1 MSPDVVA
8 DLVKG
13 AVALLL
19 ALVGGGV
26 GWDQIRRHGAETER
40 RKQAERERDEANI
53 RAEHA
58 AQAPASPREVV
69 GILQRLRRR
78 RERLRKESD
87 HR

>member
-1 MSPDVVA
+1 M
-8 DLVKG
+8 LI
-13 AVALLL
+13 ALI
-19 ALVGGGV
+19 GGV
-26 GWDQIRRHGAETER
+26 AGWVRVDQHGAETER
-40 RKQAERERDEANI
+40 RKQAERERDAANV

-78 RERLRKESD
+78 RERLRKESG